1 MTLWLI
7 LLLIWLG
14 GIPAAILVTAAIGSR
29 WYQHR
34 LERASRAYRKTTAAI
49 LAFDAQCGRRAHH
62 EQLHGWTSGRRYR
75 RAAGRRP
82 V

>member
-7 LLLIWLG
+7 LLLIWLA

-34 LERASRAYRKTTAAI
+34 LERAARAYRKTAAL
-49 LAFDAQCGRRAHH
+49 LAFDAHCGRR
-62 EQLHGWTSGRRYR
+62 LHARRVTGWAAERGHR
-75 RAAGRRP
+75 RATWRRP

>member
-34 LERASRAYRKTTAAI
+34 LERASRTYRNTAAL
-49 LAFDAQCGRRAHH
+49 LAFDARCGRRAHPERMH
-62 EQLHGWTSGRRYR
+62 ALTSARRYR
-75 RAAGRRP
+75 RGSGRRP

>member
-34 LERASRAYRKTTAAI
+34 LERVPRAYRKTAA
-49 LAFDAQCGRRAHH
+49 LLSFDVRCGRRVHPGQTHA
-62 EQLHGWTSGRRYR
+62 LTSPRRYR
-75 RAAGRRP
+75 RATGRRP

>member
-7 LLLIWLG
+7 LLLIWLA
-14 GIPAAILVTAAIGSR
+14 GIPGAILVTAAIGSR

-34 LERASRAYRKTTAAI
+34 LDRATRAYRKSPVL
-49 LAFDAQCGRRAHH
+49 LAFDARCGRRGHPARGQGFGP
-62 EQLHGWTSGRRYR
+62 EMRYR
-75 RAAGRRP
+75 RASWRRP

>member
-14 GIPAAILVTAAIGSR
+14 GIPAGLLVTAAVGSR

-34 LERASRAYRKTTAAI
+34 LHRASRAYRKTAA
-49 LAFDAQCGRRAHH
+49 LLMLDPRCGRRMHH
-62 EQLHGWTSGRRYR
+62 EQMHTWTSERRYR
-75 RAAGRRP
+75 RAGSRRP

>member
-34 LERASRAYRKTTAAI
+34 LERASRAYRKTAAL
-49 LAFDAQCGRRAHH
+49 LAFDPSCERRMHH
-62 EQLHGWTSGRRYR
+62 EQAHALTSPRRYR
-75 RAAGRRP
+75 RVVGRRP

>member
-34 LERASRAYRKTTAAI
+34 LARASRAYRHTASL
-49 LAFDAQCGRRAHH
+49 LAFDARCGRRAHH
-62 EQLHGWTSGRRYR
+62 EQLNAWTSRRPHR
-75 RAAGRRP
+75 RAPGRRP

>member
-34 LERASRAYRKTTAAI
+34 LERASRAYRKTAAL
-49 LAFDAQCGRRAHH
+49 LAFDARCGRRMHP
-62 EQLHGWTSGRRYR
+62 EQVHRWASGRRYR
-75 RAAGRRP
+75 RATGRRP

>member
-34 LERASRAYRKTTAAI
+34 LERASRAYRHTAAI
-49 LAFDAQCGRRAHH
+49 FAFDARCGRRGHP
-62 EQLHGWTSGRRYR
+62 ERLHARTSARRYR
-75 RAAGRRP
+75 RVVGRRP

>member
-34 LERASRAYRKTTAAI
+34 LDRASRAYQKTAA
-49 LAFDAQCGRRAHH
+49 LLVFDARCGRRLHH
-62 EQLHGWTSGRRYR
+62 EQLHAWTSARRYR

>member
-7 LLLIWLG
+7 LLLIWLA
-14 GIPAAILVTAAIGSR
+14 GIPGAVLVTAAIGSR

-34 LERASRAYRKTTAAI
+34 ASRAYRKSAVL
-49 LAFDAQCGRRAHH
+49 LAFDARCGRRRHDIRA
-62 EQLHGWTSGRRYR
+62 RRWSAENGSR
-75 RAAGRRP
+75 RATWRRP

>member
-34 LERASRAYRKTTAAI
+34 LERASRAYRKTAA
-49 LAFDAQCGRRAHH
+49 LLLFDPRCGRRVHSEQAHA
-62 EQLHGWTSGRRYR
+62 LTTARRYR
-75 RAAGRRP
+75 RVIGRRS

>member
-1 MTLWLI
+1 MTLWLV

-14 GIPAAILVTAAIGSR
+14 GIPAAILVTAAVGSR

-34 LERASRAYRKTTAAI
+34 LERASRAYNKTAAI
-49 LAFDAQCGRRAHH
+49 LAFDTRCGRRGHPDRPH
-62 EQLHGWTSGRRYR
+62 TWRSGRGYR
-75 RAAGRRP
+75 RPAGRRP

>member
-14 GIPAAILVTAAIGSR
+14 GIPAAILVTAAVGSR

-34 LERASRAYRKTTAAI
+34 LERASRAYRKTAAL
-49 LAFDAQCGRRAHH
+49 LAFDPRCEHRSHA
-62 EQLHGWTSGRRYR
+62 EQLPAWTPRRRYR
-75 RAAGRRP
+75 RATGRRT

>member
-14 GIPAAILVTAAIGSR
+14 GIPAAILVTAAVGSR

-34 LERASRAYRKTTAAI
+34 LDRASRAYRKTAA
-49 LAFDAQCGRRAHH
+49 LLLLDPRCGRRVHH
-62 EQLHGWTSGRRYR
+62 DQLHALPSARRYR

>member
-34 LERASRAYRKTTAAI
+34 LERASRAYRKTAA
-49 LAFDAQCGRRAHH
+49 LLSFDARCGRRVHT
-62 EQLHGWTSGRRYR
+62 EQMHALTSPRRYR
-75 RAAGRRP
+75 RVVGRRP